1 MLKLEPP
8 ICAAAQAHSWKHA
21 RDITT
26 DGEQH
31 PDLQVFYGCCS
42 FVVKVG
48 FAAARKM
55 KGLLCL
61 LLLCL
66 ALAFSHTVAAGDQ
79 EAQQYALGR
88 KGMEG
93 KKFKDCG
100 PAKGYPPP
108 YYPPYSP
115 SPDYKSPPY
124 SPTPDYKSPPYSPTP
139 DYKPPESPAYKL
151 VSESTESPPSWVMP
165 ELDKEFSSG
174 MTLNSELLSRISTFR
189 DKCSCTFLFDARYNN
204 LAILPCR
211 QR

>member
-1 MLKLEPP
+1 MLCHLHCQHMVAPDFYWLPQRRTSVHNIPKIMLKLEPP
-8 ICAAAQAHSWKHA
+8 ICPAAQAHSWKHA

-151 VSESTESPPSWVMP
+151 VSESTESPPS
-165 ELDKEFSSG
+165 
-174 MTLNSELLSRISTFR
+174 
-189 DKCSCTFLFDARYNN
+189 
-204 LAILPCR
+204 
-211 QR
+211 

>member
-1 MLKLEPP
+1 MLCHLHCQHMVAPDFYWLPQRRTSVHNIPKIMLKLEPP
-8 ICAAAQAHSWKHA
+8 ICPAAQAHSWKHA

-26 DGEQH
+26 D
-31 PDLQVFYGCCS
+31 
-42 FVVKVG
+42 
-48 FAAARKM
+48 
-55 KGLLCL
+55 
-61 LLLCL
+61 
-66 ALAFSHTVAAGDQ
+66 

-151 VSESTESPPSWVMP
+151 VSESTESPPS
-165 ELDKEFSSG
+165 
-174 MTLNSELLSRISTFR
+174 
-189 DKCSCTFLFDARYNN
+189 
-204 LAILPCR
+204 
-211 QR
+211 